1 MAKKSESDP
10 KRHFYFCGCDRFTGG
25 DSDRDHLYLDESDDP
40 SASGAAGNDSGDAG
54 ISFYVFIGFFA
65 TFLYNYVANVL
76 RGIGNSVT
84 PLFFLGISVILNIFL
99 DLYFVLVLHMGI
111 KGAAVATVIAQY
123 VSGVGILL
131 YFLVRYPE
139 YHISRKD
146 MKWNRENLKQIMS
159 LSGFTCLQQSVMN
172 FGILVVQGIVNS
184 FGATVM
190 AAFAVAVK
198 TRSHICRSV
207 ISEMHFPSLLP
218 RTTEPERKNVSVRGS
233 ASQ

>member
-1 MAKKSESDP
+1 
-10 KRHFYFCGCDRFTGG
+10 
-25 DSDRDHLYLDESDDP
+25 
-40 SASGAAGNDSGDAG
+40 
-54 ISFYVFIGFFA
+54 
-65 TFLYNYVANVL
+65 
-76 RGIGNSVT
+76 
-84 PLFFLGISVILNIFL
+84 
-99 DLYFVLVLHMGI
+99 MGI

-131 YFLVRYPE
+131 YFLARYPE

-146 MKWNRENLKQIMS
+146 MKWKRENLKQIMS

-198 TRSHICRSV
+198 IDTIAYMPV
-207 ISEMHFPSLLP
+207 GDFGNAFPSL
-218 RTTEPERKNVSVRGS
+218 
-233 ASQ
+233 

>member
-1 MAKKSESDP
+1 MSLSDFLP
-10 KRHFYFCGCDRFTGG
+10 
-25 DSDRDHLYLDESDDP
+25 L
-40 SASGAAGNDSGDAG
+40 
-54 ISFYVFIGFFA
+54 
-65 TFLYNYVANVL
+65 FLYNYVANVL
-76 RGIGNSVT
+76 RGIEIPSHRF
-84 PLFFLGISVILNIFL
+84 FFLGISVILNIFL

-190 AAFAVAVK
+190 AAFAWQSRS

-207 ISEMHFPSLLP
+207 ISEMHFPSL
-218 RTTEPERKNVSVRGS
+218 
-233 ASQ
+233 